1 VLKARRALIRMMC
14 LHTELEWREGDG
26 VLCGLVIELT
36 SSRYLNVRF
45 GMVWTDL
52 KDLQVPL
59 RVGDVVI
66 LPGTLTSTFILHLS
80 FNSEQRADGQ

>member
-1 VLKARRALIRMMC
+1 M
-14 LHTELEWREGDG
+14 
-26 VLCGLVIELT
+26 CGLVIKLT
-36 SSRYLNVRF
+36 ISRYLNVRF

-66 LPGTLTSTFILHLS
+66 LPGTFISPFILHLN

>member
-1 VLKARRALIRMMC
+1 M
-14 LHTELEWREGDG
+14 
-26 VLCGLVIELT
+26 CGLVIKLT
-36 SSRYLNVRF
+36 ISRYLNVRF

-66 LPGTLTSTFILHLS
+66 LPGKSIPPNHPRPCQ
-80 FNSEQRADGQ
+80 SESGIEDESADKQ

>member
-1 VLKARRALIRMMC
+1 MRF
-14 LHTELEWREGDG
+14 GD
-26 VLCGLVIELT
+26 LNELT
-36 SSRYLNVRF
+36 ISRYLNVRF

-66 LPGTLTSTFILHLS
+66 LPGKFVSPLIFHLS
-80 FNSEQRADGQ
+80 SISGQIADGQ